1 LGQRHAL
8 ISLSFARLALILA
21 VACVAAAHADPAQV
35 PEPHQQQVIVV
46 RRGWH
51 IDVGFAVTDLEQP
64 LRSIASDLPT
74 ARFIFF
80 GFGDMHYLMSKN
92 HGSGTLAA
100 ALWPGRGLMLVT
112 GLQGTPQQ
120 GFGANEVIELRLA
133 DHEAHSLQEFVWQ
146 SFVTA
151 DGAAPV
157 YRPGP
162 YENSLYFL
170 AVRRY
175 SALHTCNTWAAE
187 ALKAAHLHVHSGGVM
202 FAGQVW
208 SQARRLQRQQAAAR
222 QQARAPSVA
231 LKRQGAE
238 QGAE

>member
-1 LGQRHAL
+1 
-8 ISLSFARLALILA
+8 LSSTRLALILA
-21 VACVAAAHADPAQV
+21 VVCTVASVAAVHADPAQRE
-35 PEPHQQQVIVV
+35 PEPHQPLHLQQVIVV

-51 IDVGFAVTDLEQP
+51 IDVGFDVTDLEQP

-74 ARFIFF
+74 ARFILF

-92 HGSGTLAA
+92 HSAGALA
-100 ALWPGRGLMLVT
+100 ALWPGRGIMLVT

-120 GFGANEVIELRLA
+120 AFGANEVIELHLA
-133 DHEAHSLQEFVWQ
+133 DHEAHALQDFVWQ

-151 DGAAPV
+151 DGAAQV

-162 YENSLYFL
+162 YEDSWYFL

-187 ALKAAHLHVHSGGVM
+187 ALKAAHLHVHSVGVM

-208 SQARRLQRQQAAAR
+208 SQARRLQRQQAL
-222 QQARAPSVA
+222 APSVA
-231 LKRQGAE
+231 LGTQGAV
-238 QGAE
+238 QGAH